1 MERKQQA
8 GCRAEAA
15 GERRVGAGGL
25 GGRQARNWWTGRQ
38 TDRFCEDRESGE
50 ADDCVR

>member
-15 GERRVGAGGL
+15 GERPGGWADRL
-25 GGRQARNWWTGRQ
+25 GIGGRAGRQ
-38 TDRFCEDRESGE
+38 TGSVRTESP
-50 ADDCVR
+50 VRQTAA